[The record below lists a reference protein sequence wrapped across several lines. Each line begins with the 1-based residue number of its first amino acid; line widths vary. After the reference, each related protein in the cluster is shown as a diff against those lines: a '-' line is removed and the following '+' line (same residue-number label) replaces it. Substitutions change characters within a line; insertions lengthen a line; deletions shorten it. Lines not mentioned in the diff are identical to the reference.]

1 MDRSLNQCAATAR
14 EASSLTAYHNQL
26 AHSVMLFAD
35 PLLIQDDLLAIG
47 PRDGDEAT
55 FSEVIAS
62 RLSVSQRLAHSVEAA
77 IVSVTAS
84 TMSKLDEIFASL
96 SLESCHP
103 STKNQS
109 SPVATSPTQWLL
121 SNLHNPYPPSAVRHA
136 MEESSELGGR
146 TVNEWFAR
154 ARQRIGWTRLLR
166 DRFSGCRSVATDAAF
181 RAFVRDDPCSPLD
194 VELYYAFMG
203 VKAHANLVYS
213 PKSSV
218 TQDITPHPLP
228 TSRSPSTTPSLTNSV
243 DSESSD
249 DDASHLSRKR
259 KRSCSE
265 LPPESYLIPPPPCKR
280 RL

>member
-1 MDRSLNQCAATAR
+1 MPF
-14 EASSLTAYHNQL
+14 
-26 AHSVMLFAD
+26 AHSA
-35 PLLIQDDLLAIG
+35 LIQDDLLAIG

-62 RLSVSQRLAHSVEAA
+62 RLNVSQRLAHSVEAA
-77 IVSVTAS
+77 IASVTAS
-84 TMSKLDEIFASL
+84 TLSKFEDIFASL

-103 STKNQS
+103 PTKS

-121 SNLHNPYPPSAVRHA
+121 NNLHNPYPPSAVRRS
-136 MEESSELGGR
+136 MEESSELRGR

-213 PKSSV
+213 PASSA

-228 TSRSPSTTPSLTNSV
+228 PSRSPSATPSLANSV
-243 DSESSD
+243 DSESSN
-249 DDASHLSRKR
+249 DDASQLSRKR

-265 LPPESYLIPPPPCKR
+265 LPPELYSIPPSPCKR